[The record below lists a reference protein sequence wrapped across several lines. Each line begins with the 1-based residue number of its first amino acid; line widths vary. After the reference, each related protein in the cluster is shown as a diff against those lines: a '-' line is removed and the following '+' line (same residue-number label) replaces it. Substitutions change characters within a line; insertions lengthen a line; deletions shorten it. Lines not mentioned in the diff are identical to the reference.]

1 MQTKYLTPDEV
12 AKISNHLKG
21 YSRTI
26 WLLMNDTGLR
36 VSDAVK
42 LKTSDIDKKG
52 QIHYTS
58 TKTGKNGIAKPSG
71 AVLSL
76 LSRNKRQKYIFPS
89 AKNPKKHIHR
99 STVFR
104 HIKTACRLAGVDT
117 DGVGCHSARKSFA
130 VKDFRENGLGKT
142 MHDLQHSSPATTL
155 FYALSDDPIPQIF
168 AKLKIIDQS
177 LNMHFEKIEEL
188 FEICDRLLEK
198 IVNVD
203 EPLNIKVCDDKKRG
217 ENPSL

>member
-1 MQTKYLTPDEV
+1 MSITKYIPPETV
-12 AKISNHLKG
+12 AKISQRLVG
-21 YSRTI
+21 DCRTI

-42 LKTSDIDKKG
+42 LKYSDIDKKG
-52 QIHYTS
+52 QIHYIS
-58 TKTGKNGIAKPSG
+58 TKTGKKGIVKPSG

-76 LSRNKRQKYIFPS
+76 LGRKNSNDYIFKS
-89 AKNPKKHIHR
+89 GKNPKKHIHR

-104 HIKTACRLAGVDT
+104 HIKTACKLCGIDPEGIGT
-117 DGVGCHSARKSFA
+117 HTARKNFA

-168 AKLKIIDQS
+168 GQIKVLKQQIDF
-177 LNMHFEKIEEL
+177 NYEKILEL
-188 FEICDRLLEK
+188 YEICDRIFER
-198 IVNVD
+198 IENFD
-203 EPLNIKVCDDKKRG
+203 EPLRVRIADQKKAG
-217 ENPSL
+217 E